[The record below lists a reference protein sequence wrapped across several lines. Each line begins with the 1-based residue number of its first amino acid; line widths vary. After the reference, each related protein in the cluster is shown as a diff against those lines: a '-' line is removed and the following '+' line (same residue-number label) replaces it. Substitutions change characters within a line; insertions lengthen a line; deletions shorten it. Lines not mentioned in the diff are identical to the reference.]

1 MGKRRNW
8 SWNNPRKVL
17 CIDFQ
22 FEAFMFSKIGNK
34 LGHNERKSWYFH
46 SQTQKF
52 SDATKFF
59 QFVAGYSR
67 SLRRKEPFKQYIW
80 VYLLAILLERT
91 HEKKKTQQ
99 YNCLRHCQTNT
110 PFKRWCFSREEAFN
124 KERERSMGKTA
135 VNNFHRAN
143 GEQWAVLNLS
153 KTTLALVSWVIV
165 PIKKLS

>member
-46 SQTQKF
+46 SQTQKV

-59 QFVAGYSR
+59 QFVAGYSW

-80 VYLLAILLERT
+80 VYLQAILLERT
-91 HEKKKTQQ
+91 HEKKKPSNTTVYATVKQI
-99 YNCLRHCQTNT
+99 RHSRDDVSPERKRSTRNEKEVWERQLWTIFTAQTEN
-110 PFKRWCFSREEAFN
+110 S
-124 KERERSMGKTA
+124 
-135 VNNFHRAN
+135 
-143 GEQWAVLNLS
+143 EQC
-153 KTTLALVSWVIV
+153 
-165 PIKKLS
+165 

>member
-91 HEKKKTQQ
+91 HEKKKDPAIQLFTPLSNKYAIQEMMFLQRGSVQQ
-99 YNCLRHCQTNT
+99 GTRKKYGKDSCEQFSPR
-110 PFKRWCFSREEAFN
+110 KRRTMSSA
-124 KERERSMGKTA
+124 K
-135 VNNFHRAN
+135 
-143 GEQWAVLNLS
+143 L
-153 KTTLALVSWVIV
+153 
-165 PIKKLS
+165 IKDNSSLG